1 MYNLSIQY
9 NLLEIQMKGYTIWH
23 LQIVHPEFINVHDAE
38 MKRHMLKVKNSHH
51 AQHAVAIAVG
61 N

>member
-1 MYNLSIQY
+1 
-9 NLLEIQMKGYTIWH
+9 MKGYTIWH